1 MGEDK
6 DVTTTHM
13 DRQTVE
19 TDRFRSF
26 VRATYPDLKL
36 YALRRVGPAGAEDV
50 VSETYVVAWRKWVD
64 PPPTDPRPSLFGI
77 ARNIVRNEVRRHR
90 RAERFA
96 RTLRH
101 EPTFGTGARDDSLRI
116 AFAALSLDDQE
127 ILRLIAW
134 DGLDP
139 SQLAEALGIKPGAA
153 STRLSRARARL
164 AAALEDS

>member
-64 PPPTDPRPSLFGI
+64 PPPTDPRPWLFGI

-101 EPTFGTGARDDSLRI
+101 GRRSAPEPATTHCGSR
-116 AFAALSLDDQE
+116 
-127 ILRLIAW
+127 
-134 DGLDP
+134 
-139 SQLAEALGIKPGAA
+139 SQLSPWT
-153 STRLSRARARL
+153 TRRSCG
-164 AAALEDS
+164 